1 MTVKKINA
9 CSVIWQ
15 KMYRLNHFTIHI
27 VLLLFNQRCEA
38 ISTMEAVQGF
48 CHFSLNRIIILLPT
62 LSYCKIAPML
72 LILKKTVLG
81 DCQIKGRSLPLS
93 MCYSGIYKNFGS
105 CGPLLTI
112 IRLSLTDAYRLI
124 YLYTK
129 ILHSIIYPLDISP
142 PLAFLI
148 SRDTFVLQT
157 ENLKKKLLLTPCVP
171 IRIYTLLIYTSNF
184 NSVSN
189 VMK

>member
-1 MTVKKINA
+1 M
-9 CSVIWQ
+9 
-15 KMYRLNHFTIHI
+15 
-27 VLLLFNQRCEA
+27 
-38 ISTMEAVQGF
+38 ISTMKAVQGF
-48 CHFSLNRIIILLPT
+48 RHLSLNRIIILLPT
-62 LSYCKIAPML
+62 LSHRKIAPML

-93 MCYSGIYKNFGS
+93 LSYSGIYKNFDS

-124 YLYTK
+124 YLYTM
-129 ILHSIIYPLDISP
+129 ILRSIIYSLDISP
-142 PLAFLI
+142 PLAFLV

-157 ENLKKKLLLTPCVP
+157 ENLKKLLLTPCVP
-171 IRIYTLLIYTSNF
+171 IRLYTLLIYTSNF

>member
-1 MTVKKINA
+1 
-9 CSVIWQ
+9 
-15 KMYRLNHFTIHI
+15 
-27 VLLLFNQRCEA
+27 
-38 ISTMEAVQGF
+38 
-48 CHFSLNRIIILLPT
+48 
-62 LSYCKIAPML
+62 
-72 LILKKTVLG
+72 
-81 DCQIKGRSLPLS
+81 
-93 MCYSGIYKNFGS
+93 MCYSGIYKNLDS

-142 PLAFLI
+142 PLAFLV

-157 ENLKKKLLLTPCVP
+157 ENLKKLLLTPRVP
-171 IRIYTLLIYTSNF
+171 IRLYTLLIYTSNF